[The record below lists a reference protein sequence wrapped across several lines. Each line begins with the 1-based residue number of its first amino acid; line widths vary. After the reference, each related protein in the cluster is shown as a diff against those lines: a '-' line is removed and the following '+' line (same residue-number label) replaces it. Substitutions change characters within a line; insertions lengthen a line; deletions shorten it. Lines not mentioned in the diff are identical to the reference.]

1 MGTSLSLQNHACHLK
16 QRGNVYYFRITIPRG
31 LRHIFGK
38 RELKYRL
45 GRIPLGEARILS
57 NLAASTVKLYFKR
70 IRENRMSHMTE
81 KQIATL
87 IDEEVCE
94 LLVLDSRKRVSE
106 KKGVADT
113 LSIPDIDEQ
122 DYGLRGFEWHYSHDD
137 KDIERIQNE
146 CSWEEIKDSARD
158 IIEKRGLDIS
168 ENDWQFKH
176 LCFEL
181 CSAMLKFNYISQCR
195 NLGDFAIDFEQFPRL
210 ADNYVPDIYK
220 NKVDSG
226 NTQVNNE
233 YYSSDTCFTESEA
246 NKSIYKLSKLI
257 SEYLD
262 EIKETIKPRTFKE
275 YEASLSLL
283 QRVLGD
289 IPLSDLDRLKIKE
302 YKDTLR
308 KLPPHMNKREKY
320 KDKAIDELINIA
332 EEKLSDSS
340 INQQLT
346 RASQCFK
353 WGVQNGLLQSNPAE
367 NVTIGNSSKPQEQ
380 RKEFEIED
388 LKAIFHSDEYIKDTF
403 TYSYQFWVPIVALFT
418 GMRIEEICQ
427 LHLEDINKVNNVYVF
442 DLFNKDDRERK
453 TQAGQRYVP
462 IHSFLSDVLQLPMRV
477 THLFNNGNNKLFPDI
492 KQGTNGLYGHYP
504 SKWFNE
510 RYKKRK
516 CGIDDK
522 KKVFHSFRHTV
533 TNHLKQKGV
542 NDNMLAELIGHEL
555 PGETL
560 GRYGKKYQPEV
571 LYENVV
577 QHVDFEGLGLDLS
590 HLKRSKYVQNTDI

>member
-1 MGTSLSLQNHACHLK
+1 
-16 QRGNVYYFRITIPRG
+16 
-31 LRHIFGK
+31 
-38 RELKYRL
+38 
-45 GRIPLGEARILS
+45 
-57 NLAASTVKLYFKR
+57 
-70 IRENRMSHMTE
+70 MSHMTE

-122 DYGLRGFEWHYSHDD
+122 DYGLRGIFWNYNNDSNDIKKIQDD
-137 KDIERIQNE
+137 CN
-146 CSWEEIKDSARD
+146 WEAIKDSARD

-195 NLGDFAIDFEQFPRL
+195 NLGDFATEFEQFPRL

-233 YYSSDTCFTESEA
+233 YYSSDTCSTESES

-262 EIKETIKPRTFKE
+262 ETKETIKPRTFKE

-308 KLPPHMNKREKY
+308 KLPPHMNKKEKY
-320 KDKAIDELINIA
+320 KDKTINELINIA
-332 EEKLSDSS
+332 EETLSNTS
-340 INQQLT
+340 INQIIG
-346 RASQCFK
+346 RASACLK
-353 WGVQNGLLQSNPAE
+353 WGVHNGFLQSNPAE
-367 NVTIGNSSKPQEQ
+367 NVTIGNTSKPQNE
-380 RKEFEIED
+380 RKDFEIED
-388 LKAIFHSDEYIKDTF
+388 LKSLFQSDEYLNDTF
-403 TYSYQFWVPIVALFT
+403 SKSYSFWLPVIALFT

-427 LHLEDINKVNNVYVF
+427 LHLDDIYKINNVYVF

-453 TQAGQRYVP
+453 SKAGQRYVP
-462 IHSFLSDVLQLPMRV
+462 LHSFLSDELQVPQRV
-477 THLFNNGNNKLFPDI
+477 NHLYNKGQIRLFPEI
-492 KQGTNGLYGHYP
+492 RPTNQGIYSHLP

-510 RYKKRK
+510 RYKKK
-516 CGIDDK
+516 CGIADK